1 MVAIQQTDEQNIV
14 IEVDTSIYDDWVI
27 EKVLYWW
34 TADYII
40 GRVNQLSNHIQIIT
54 LTIKDPHKCIDLKAV
69 QDKISNDFIDYKN
82 RQTISRE
89 TANIRDLLFAKAF
102 ANSDDFV
109 EFTFK
114 D

>member
-1 MVAIQQTDEQNIV
+1 MTDVRQLLNGD
-14 IEVDTSIYDDWVI
+14 IEIHVDTSIYDDWVI
-27 EKVLYWW
+27 DKVLYWLS
-34 TADYII
+34 ADYLIF
-40 GRVNQLSNHIQIIT
+40 RKDDAEKHIQTII
-54 LTIKDPHKCIDLKAV
+54 LSLKQGKLSRDFLSIKERL
-69 QDKISNDFIDYKN
+69 SNDFIDFKN

>member
-1 MVAIQQTDEQNIV
+1 MIDIHQVEKDKVEII
-14 IEVDTSIYDDWVI
+14 VDTSIYDDWVI
-27 EKVLYWW
+27 EKVLYWLSS
-34 TADYII
+34 DYII
-40 GRVNQLSNHIQIIT
+40 YRQNQPEKNKQVIILTLKEGKGKIEFKRLQEKLS
-54 LTIKDPHKCIDLKAV
+54 D
-69 QDKISNDFIDYKN
+69 DFIDYKN

>member
-1 MVAIQQTDEQNIV
+1 MVALRQIDERKIE

-34 TADYII
+34 TVDYII
-40 GRVNQLSNHIQIIT
+40 GRENQLSNHRQIIT
-54 LTIKDPHKCIDLKAV
+54 LTIKDSHKHIDLKAI
-69 QDKISNDFIDYKN
+69 QDKISTDFVDYKN

>member
-1 MVAIQQTDEQNIV
+1 MTDIQLNNEGKILL
-14 IEVDTSIYDDWVI
+14 IVDTSIYDDWVI
-27 EKVLYWW
+27 EKVLYWL
-34 TADYII
+34 TSDYVISRTNVAGTSRQSII
-40 GRVNQLSNHIQIIT
+40 LE
-54 LTIKDPHKCIDLKAV
+54 LKNGHQGTDFQAL
-69 QDKISNDFIDYKN
+69 KERISNDFIDFKN
-82 RQTISRE
+82 RQTIARE

>member
-1 MVAIQQTDEQNIV
+1 MISIRQIDERNIEIV
-14 IEVDTSIYDDWVI
+14 VDTSIYDDWVI

-34 TADYII
+34 TVDYII
-40 GRVNQLSNHIQIIT
+40 GRENQLSNHRQIVT
-54 LTIKDPHKCIDLKAV
+54 LTIKDSHKRIDFKAV